1 MHTALFASVTQ
12 LIHLDT
18 KGGFREKN
26 TVLWTRSNE
35 KWPEGVVGT
44 IVGDAKKPTRMMVQ
58 VGDKKFSILKTE
70 LRPAIPKTE
79 EAALAVGFTQAQI
92 KAHLSSL
99 EKTKAKEISKDCSEL
114 ALCIFCLG
122 FIQTHC
128 GIKLK
133 PFTLSLLKP
142 MITLHLCFERK
153 PKLNQ
158 LMSSLPLPHQTS
170 RKL

>member
-1 MHTALFASVTQ
+1 MTQ

-99 EKTKAKEISKDCSEL
+99 EKTKGEL
-114 ALCIFCLG
+114 ALCVFCLG

-133 PFTLSLLKP
+133 HFTLSPLKP
-142 MITLHLCFERK
+142 IITLHLCFERK
-153 PKLNQ
+153 SKFNQ
-158 LMSSLPLPHQTS
+158 PMPSLPLPHQLQPLLS
-170 RKL
+170 AVSWHY